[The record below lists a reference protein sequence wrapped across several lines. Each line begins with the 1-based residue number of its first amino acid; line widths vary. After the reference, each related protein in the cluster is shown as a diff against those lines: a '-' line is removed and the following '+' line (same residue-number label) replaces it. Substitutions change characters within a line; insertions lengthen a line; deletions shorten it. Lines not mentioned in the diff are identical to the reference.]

1 MMRAV
6 RVTANSLKLR
16 SLPVVDAN
24 TDTGR
29 RLTAGQVANSFGETF
44 DKQWQFLNAPA
55 GSGWASATYL
65 EPVAAGAPAPAPAP
79 APAVPAAK
87 RLLYTLVGEDPLL
100 TANLEK
106 LRAKAALE
114 GIEFDTADFGGVRTE
129 ADTTRILGYR
139 DDDYAVYVRNLRA
152 KNPRSVPVPI
162 GKWRAIAP
170 FGSSMHNFGC
180 ARDLKITKHPD
191 SFNASTAQARLG
203 ALAPS
208 CGLRWGGTFKTKF
221 DGPHMELPI
230 TLAEARQR
238 DEARKP

>member
-6 RVTANSLKLR
+6 RVTAISLKLR
-16 SLPVVDAN
+16 TLPVVDAA

-55 GSGWASATYL
+55 GSGWASTAYL
-65 EPVAAGAPAPAPAP
+65 EPVAAGAPVTPTAL
-79 APAVPAAK
+79 AVPAPK

-106 LRAKAALE
+106 LRAKARLE

-129 ADTTRILGYR
+129 ADTTRILKYR
-139 DDDYAVYVRNLRA
+139 ADDYAVYVRNLKA
-152 KNPRSVPVPI
+152 KNPAATPVPI

-170 FGSSMHNFGC
+170 FGSSMHNYGC
-180 ARDLKITKHPD
+180 ARDLKIVKHPD
-191 SFNASTAQARLG
+191 SFSESTAQARLG

-208 CGLRWGGTFKTKF
+208 CGLKWGGTFKNKF
-221 DGPHMELPI
+221 DGPHHELPI

-238 DEARKP
+238 WEARK